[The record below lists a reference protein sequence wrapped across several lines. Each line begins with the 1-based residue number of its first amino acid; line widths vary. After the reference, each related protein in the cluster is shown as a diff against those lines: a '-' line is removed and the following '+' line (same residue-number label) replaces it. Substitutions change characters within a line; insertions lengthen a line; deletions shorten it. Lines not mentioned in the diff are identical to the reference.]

1 MRIDSRLR
9 TWLFAIALLVGPS
22 SLSAQPPQQPPPAA
36 TDGFVPVESLRPE
49 EQLPAAP
56 LVMIAYAVAW
66 VAVFGYLWSL
76 WQRLGR
82 VERDILEIRRRVE
95 GAPRR

>member
-1 MRIDSRLR
+1 MRTRSRLR
-9 TWLFAIALLVGPS
+9 TWLLAVALFAGGAGLA
-22 SLSAQPPQQPPPAA
+22 AQPPRPPAQ
-36 TDGFVPVESLRPE
+36 TDGFVPVETLGVQ

-56 LVMIAYAVAW
+56 LVMTAYAVAW
-66 VAVFGYLWSL
+66 MVVFGYLWSI
-76 WQRLGR
+76 WRRLGN